1 MAWPPTPE
9 EVSTWI
15 DGFIAETFPTLMAII
30 AIAAYS
36 GFVFMFYRL
45 LARRDILNLDL
56 TKYDQSMGGKIRAF
70 FKTGAW
76 LIQYALAIPILI
88 AFWTVVMAVILTLLA
103 DGNDHARNALIATSV
118 VGSVRILS
126 YWTEDLSRDVAKML
140 PFAVLGVFLVGSTS
154 VEFNEFEELIENRT
168 ELAKSYLNSLI
179 LLSILET
186 ILRIYHG
193 LRELI
198 GGQRRVNKKLKKI
211 AKVTGR
217 SKSEIREDMLD
228 DGILNYSTDTDDD
241 EEDSTA

>member
-1 MAWPPTPE
+1 
-9 EVSTWI
+9 
-15 DGFIAETFPTLMAII
+15 
-30 AIAAYS
+30 
-36 GFVFMFYRL
+36 
-45 LARRDILNLDL
+45 
-56 TKYDQSMGGKIRAF
+56 
-70 FKTGAW
+70 
-76 LIQYALAIPILI
+76 
-88 AFWTVVMAVILTLLA
+88 
-103 DGNDHARNALIATSV
+103 
-118 VGSVRILS
+118 
-126 YWTEDLSRDVAKML
+126 ML

-186 ILRIYHG
+186 VLRIYHG

>member
-1 MAWPPTPE
+1 M
-9 EVSTWI
+9 
-15 DGFIAETFPTLMAII
+15 
-30 AIAAYS
+30 
-36 GFVFMFYRL
+36 
-45 LARRDILNLDL
+45 
-56 TKYDQSMGGKIRAF
+56 
-70 FKTGAW
+70 
-76 LIQYALAIPILI
+76 
-88 AFWTVVMAVILTLLA
+88 
-103 DGNDHARNALIATSV
+103 

-154 VEFNEFEELIENRT
+154 VEFNEFEELIENRN

-186 ILRIYHG
+186 VLRIYHG
-193 LRELI
+193 FRELI

-228 DGILNYSTDTDDD
+228 DGILNYSTDTTDD